1 MSAWPPTTHIPEWN
15 STLQYILIT
24 NKDTKPQHRSV
35 SITPVVALHRFQYVD
50 YIHFALCRNG
60 EMRANQHPVRCWHH
74 LALSPPLTSH
84 LCPRLPLT
92 SSRLSE
98 HFIMPCS
105 QRSTSFGLC
114 DPCTVLRFLSF
125 YSYISRC
132 RQAWTETH
140 LMMHEIQKWEKTRYY
155 FSLFHNEQIEFP
167 SLIFCFAW
175 LGVSYFRMKRVPLQR
190 TSRIQETKRCDMR
203 FQGQWLI
210 IFTTLETFRR

>member
-24 NKDTKPQHRSV
+24 NTDTKPQHRSV
-35 SITPVVALHRFQYVD
+35 SITPVVALHWLQNVD

-60 EMRANQHPVRCWHH
+60 EMRANQHLVRC
-74 LALSPPLTSH
+74 LASPRSIPSAHFTPLPS
-84 LCPRLPLT
+84 PPLT

-98 HFIMPCS
+98 HFIMPRS

-114 DPCTVLRFLSF
+114 DPCTVLHSLSF

-140 LMMHEIQKWEKTRYY
+140 LIMHEIQKLEKTRYVI
-155 FSLFHNEQIEFP
+155 FHFFTMNKLN
-167 SLIFCFAW
+167 S
-175 LGVSYFRMKRVPLQR
+175 PLWY
-190 TSRIQETKRCDMR
+190 SVLHDKEWAISEWKECHCK
-203 FQGQWLI
+203 GL
-210 IFTTLETFRR
+210 LN

>member
-114 DPCTVLRFLSF
+114 DPCTVLRSLSF
-125 YSYISRC
+125 YSYLSLPPSMNWNTFNDAWNTEMRKNKILFFTFSQWTNWIPLSDILFCMIRSELLQNEEGAIAKDFKNSRNQALWHEISR
-132 RQAWTETH
+132 TMTYH
-140 LMMHEIQKWEKTRYY
+140 LYSIGD
-155 FSLFHNEQIEFP
+155 F
-167 SLIFCFAW
+167 
-175 LGVSYFRMKRVPLQR
+175 
-190 TSRIQETKRCDMR
+190 
-203 FQGQWLI
+203 
-210 IFTTLETFRR
+210 